1 MFSLVDIVKYLT
13 FISYIGFI
21 ISSISGFIE
30 ISNNFELCK
39 CMISVLIIINV
50 PIIIYVEIVN
60 KNTSN
65 MSLIHYIR
73 SYTQFIISLLV
84 LGISPIGVGFGIY
97 GITMFII
104 NLLMGVFDCNND
116 INHPVM
122 INPNLNKDDVSV
134 N

>member
-21 ISSISGFIE
+21 VSCISGFAE
-30 ISNNFELCK
+30 IATSFDLCK
-39 CMISVLIIINV
+39 CMISVLIFLNV
-50 PIIIYVEIVN
+50 PVILYGELIN

-65 MSLIHYIR
+65 MTHIHYIR
-73 SYTQFIISLLV
+73 SYIQFVVSLLIIG
-84 LGISPIGVGFGIY
+84 LSNLGVGFGIY
-97 GITMFII
+97 GFTMFIV
-104 NLLMGVFDCNND
+104 NLLMGVFDCNNN

-122 INPNLNKDDVSV
+122 INPNTNDNSI